1 MSIFPYTGNKGCIY
15 PLIEDMMPE
24 HDVYIEPFCGS
35 AEVFFQKKPAKKEVI
50 NDYSGDVTHFF
61 RVLQD
66 SEKLAFLLG
75 RIFLSGNCEE
85 LFRENRTK
93 LANTP
98 NFLDDVLE
106 TRELIEST
114 SWQEVNDAAAFFDT
128 QLYSFSS
135 TGTSYA
141 IKGVNIVPR
150 LHRLII
156 GSNRLKQAAVLHRNY
171 RDVMLDIA
179 APKCF
184 IFCDPPYVKTEGM
197 YQKGDFDEDS
207 HRELFDTVSTLTEQF
222 DGDCKVM
229 ITYNDCEFVRSLA
242 DNHGF
247 FYYTQARLHN
257 MQQATNPG
265 AQFIEAIITN
275 YDAKKVM
282 DEKAFCRTR
291 QTAQLTLFDFYDEDD
306 L

>member
-15 PLIEDMMPE
+15 PLIDDMMPE
-24 HDVYIEPFCGS
+24 HDIYIEPFCGS
-35 AEVFFQKKPAKKEVI
+35 AEVFIQKKPAKKEVL

-66 SEKLAFLLG
+66 SEKLACLLG

-85 LFRENRTK
+85 LFRENRTR
-93 LANTP
+93 LSAIP
-98 NFLDDVLE
+98 NILDDALK
-106 TRELIEST
+106 TGNMIENS
-114 SWQEVNDAAAFFDT
+114 SWKEVNDAAAFFET

-150 LHRLII
+150 LYRLIA
-156 GSNRLKQAAVLHRNY
+156 GSNRLKNAAVLHRNY

-179 APKCF
+179 ASNCF
-184 IFCDPPYVKTEGM
+184 IFCDPPYVNTEGM
-197 YQKGDFDEDS
+197 YRKGDFDEQN
-207 HRELFDTVSTLTEQF
+207 HIELFDITALLTERF
-222 DGDCKVM
+222 HGDCKIM
-229 ITYNDCEFVRSLA
+229 ITYNDCDFVKHLA
-242 DNHGF
+242 DSHGF
-247 FYYTQARLHN
+247 HYYTQTRLHN

-275 YDAKKVM
+275 YDAKAVM
-282 DEKAFCRTR
+282 DEKEYCRKR
-291 QTAQLTLFDFYDEDD
+291 QSQQMTLFDFCGENEI
-306 L
+306 